1 MDKAGSNFLLSE
13 EYKPYVWLRYV
24 NDIFSFEQKVQ
35 KNLET
40 FLKQLDAFHLLA
52 LIFRQDIA
60 KFSVN
65 SLDVQVSLNNN
76 EFKSQRYNHEFE
88 SNQLIVINF

>member
-40 FLKQLDAFHLLA
+40 FLKQLDAFHLA